1 MRYSLNHSWK
11 FQSWCTAYMI
21 GLSQFTMILS
31 VEIVNLVVLLTSPSV
46 MDTVMNFLALVIIAD
61 FDDYMFAVVSDGP
74 IEKLITDGE
83 FDFSY
88 IEGKTNMRTLKDITR
103 VETTSSFLA
112 RFKVEGNKLVYSTD
126 VSGTGTHE
134 QFPAAADDKDDG
146 VVATKANE

>member
-1 MRYSLNHSWK
+1 MICRFLCGCFLHITLVSEGKQAFKIMRYSLNHSWK

-74 IEKLITDGE
+74 IGKLITDGE

-88 IEGKTNMRTLKDITR
+88 I
-103 VETTSSFLA
+103 
-112 RFKVEGNKLVYSTD
+112 
-126 VSGTGTHE
+126 
-134 QFPAAADDKDDG
+134 
-146 VVATKANE
+146 